1 MKKSKLIISRAIAM
15 AIAAAM
21 ILTLPVKGSV
31 AYAENDDKTLT
42 AISSEE
48 TENKIEDT
56 DKEETNKEE
65 TDKEETD
72 KEETDKDEADENQE
86 SSEADQEEEVLSD
99 YDRAIKEAADARHA
113 LQNDPTH
120 VHHYRWIA
128 KMNESESAEGTI
140 NYMCEECDR
149 IWYFRPYPAYHCFQG
164 DIARQIEVAPEN
176 FTVKV
181 KTSLFYS
188 FDKRVM
194 QALEKRPDVS
204 LYVSF
209 LRNEYIGDR
218 LSFVIPAGEDT
229 MSLLD
234 ENGYAGFI
242 YLGNKY
248 GMTLEE
254 KHEIEDDAKT
264 EETEAAE
271 TTEAEE
277 TTETEKAEEAT
288 EAKTESEEE
297 TGATKEA
304 ETNSTDKQI

>member
-1 MKKSKLIISRAIAM
+1 MKKSALLITKSMM
-15 AIAAAM
+15 AAVMAAM
-21 ILTLPVKGSV
+21 LFAAPAFSRV
-31 AYAENDDKTLT
+31 AYAENNEKTT
-42 AISSEE
+42 V
-48 TENKIEDT
+48 
-56 DKEETNKEE
+56 NKEE
-65 TDKEETD
+65 TVEEVKEEAKEET
-72 KEETDKDEADENQE
+72 KEEVKEEESNGAEEAQ
-86 SSEADQEEEVLSD
+86 EEVLSE
-99 YDRAIKEAADARHA
+99 YDKAIKEAADARHA

-128 KMNESESAEGTI
+128 KMNESESADGTI
-140 NYMCEECDR
+140 NYMCEECDKV
-149 IWYFRPYPAYHCFQG
+149 WYFRPYPAYHCFQG

-194 QALEKRPDVS
+194 QALADRPDVS

-209 LRNEYIGDR
+209 LKNEYIGDR

-234 ENGYAGFI
+234 ANGYAGFI

-254 KHEIEDDAKT
+254 KHEIE
-264 EETEAAE
+264 E
-271 TTEAEE
+271 
-277 TTETEKAEEAT
+277 EEAVT
-288 EAKTESEEE
+288 EGEDVTTDEGSSDTAD
-297 TGATKEA
+297 KEA
-304 ETNSTDKQI
+304 SDTKKTDKE

>member
-56 DKEETNKEE
+56 DKEET
-65 TDKEETD
+65 
-72 KEETDKDEADENQE
+72 DKDEADENQE
-86 SSEADQEEEVLSD
+86 PSEADQEEEVLSD

-209 LRNEYIGDR
+209 LRKEYIGDR

-254 KHEIEDDAKT
+254 KHETEEAVEAEEKTEAAEETSQTEEASQAEEAEEKTEAADETSQT
-264 EETEAAE
+264 EETE
-271 TTEAEE
+271 
-277 TTETEKAEEAT
+277 
-288 EAKTESEEE
+288 
-297 TGATKEA
+297 TK
-304 ETNSTDKQI
+304 STDKQM

>member
-1 MKKSKLIISRAIAM
+1 MKKSALLITKSMM
-15 AIAAAM
+15 AAVMAAM
-21 ILTLPVKGSV
+21 LFAAPAFSRV
-31 AYAENDDKTLT
+31 AYAENNEKTT
-42 AISSEE
+42 V
-48 TENKIEDT
+48 
-56 DKEETNKEE
+56 NKEE
-65 TDKEETD
+65 TVEEVKEEAKEET
-72 KEETDKDEADENQE
+72 KEEVKEEESNGAEEAQ
-86 SSEADQEEEVLSD
+86 EEVLSE
-99 YDRAIKEAADARHA
+99 YDKAIKEAADARHA

-128 KMNESESAEGTI
+128 KMNESESADGTI
-140 NYMCEECDR
+140 NYMCEECDKV
-149 IWYFRPYPAYHCFQG
+149 WYFRPYPAYHCFQG

-176 FTVKV
+176 FTIKV

-194 QALEKRPDVS
+194 QALADRPDVS

-242 YLGNKY
+242 FLGNKY

-254 KHEIEDDAKT
+254 KHEIAEDAETEET
-264 EETEAAE
+264 EETEASE
-271 TTEAEE
+271 TKTEPAEE
-277 TTETEKAEEAT
+277 TEEKTAQTEKT
-288 EAKTESEEE
+288 EIKSA
-297 TGATKEA
+297 
-304 ETNSTDKQI
+304 DKQR